1 MYNYV
6 EGEESELVSCS
17 IVTNTC
23 VVSRYSLLHVVV
35 RKGYLTVIIV
45 CVQLKGEKGKFQ

>member
-1 MYNYV
+1 MCCVYV

-23 VVSRYSLLHVVV
+23 VVSRYSLSHVVV
-35 RKGYLTVIIV
+35 RKRLSNSHYCMCTVE
-45 CVQLKGEKGKFQ
+45 GREG